1 VRGIWPGSREELA
14 TAKLTQALV
23 ERVSGSICFNNPI
36 VFIFLVVSCHVPRRK
51 PLAPLNLPKSQLK
64 PLLPYN
70 LYKLLKRVLGLQ
82 YPPNLQKPLQ
92 K

>member
-1 VRGIWPGSREELA
+1 M
-14 TAKLTQALV
+14 
-23 ERVSGSICFNNPI
+23 CFNNPI

-51 PLAPLNLPKSQLK
+51 PLAPLNPPKSQLK
-64 PLLPYN
+64 PLLLYN

-82 YPPNLQKPLQ
+82 YPPNPRKPLQ

>member
-1 VRGIWPGSREELA
+1 VSGPEAREELA
-14 TAKLTQALV
+14 TAKLIQASV
-23 ERVSGSICFNNPI
+23 ERVSGSMCFNNSI

-51 PLAPLNLPKSQLK
+51 PLAPLNPPKSQLK

-82 YPPNLQKPLQ
+82 YPRNPRKPLQ